1 MPLLNTITTPYAEA
15 FLQVA
20 ESRNEVDE
28 VVTQAKSIL
37 ELWNTCPEFSDAM
50 ASPVLEVNQKK
61 AALEKLFSN
70 EVTPSFLNLLK
81 LLADR
86 QRIGLLNSVLERLLE
101 IYREQRNIALAT
113 ITSASA
119 LNDDQQ
125 SELLKK
131 VQSIAGTDNLEIDLK
146 VDSELIG
153 GFVVNVGSKVI
164 DASIAGQVRRLGLAL
179 AKVSQSF
186 SDFLPLFLPFH
197 LPQLQ
202 LIPWF
207 LYVPTR
213 SVQSL
218 NSRLLITIS
227 QYL

>member
-1 MPLLNTITTPYAEA
+1 M
-15 FLQVA
+15 
-20 ESRNEVDE
+20 
-28 VVTQAKSIL
+28 
-37 ELWNTCPEFSDAM
+37 
-50 ASPVLEVNQKK
+50 
-61 AALEKLFSN
+61 EKLFSSQ
-70 EVTPSFLNLLK
+70 VTPSFLNLLK

-119 LNDDQQ
+119 LNEDQQ

-146 VDSELIG
+146 VDSELLG

-179 AKVSQSF
+179 AKVS
-186 SDFLPLFLPFH
+186 
-197 LPQLQ
+197 
-202 LIPWF
+202 
-207 LYVPTR
+207 
-213 SVQSL
+213 
-218 NSRLLITIS
+218 
-227 QYL
+227 

>member
-1 MPLLNTITTPYAEA
+1 MLLKEN
-15 FLQVA
+15 
-20 ESRNEVDE
+20 
-28 VVTQAKSIL
+28 L
-37 ELWNTCPEFSDAM
+37 EL
-50 ASPVLEVNQKK
+50 NQKK
-61 AALEKLFSN
+61 AALEKLFSTQ
-70 EVTPSFLNLLK
+70 VTPSILNLLK

-119 LNDDQQ
+119 LNEDQQ
-125 SELLKK
+125 SDLLKK

-179 AKVSQSF
+179 AKVS
-186 SDFLPLFLPFH
+186 
-197 LPQLQ
+197 
-202 LIPWF
+202 
-207 LYVPTR
+207 
-213 SVQSL
+213 
-218 NSRLLITIS
+218 
-227 QYL
+227 